1 MWNRDSDRPQ
11 GYEYPPPSI
20 EGGQTQETTTTPKPL
35 SPENVRKIRD
45 TIRRNEERGTA
56 EALAVHSRC

>member
-1 MWNRDSDRPQ
+1 MWINEDERPR

-20 EGGQTQETTTTPKPL
+20 EGGSTQEPRSTPRPL

-45 TIRRNEERGTA
+45 TIRRNEA
-56 EALAVHSRC
+56 ENSGAVHTCK